1 MNKPSQLVLNENPK
15 PGNIQ
20 NLVLNLLPKL
30 VRHDKMEN
38 RDFLVVPM
46 IILTEGVHAGS
57 DGPML
62 YPKEELS
69 KTPVVWNHKPVVVYH
84 PEMNG
89 QGISACDPS
98 VITNRK
104 VGVMMNTK
112 FEKGKLKSEAWIE
125 VDRANAVDE
134 RIMAAIEANQMMELS
149 TGVFVD
155 MEAEPGDWKGEAYMG
170 IARNYRPDHL
180 ALLPD
185 KIGACSIKD
194 GAGFLRNAAEC
205 NPKYRHVMERMM
217 RELGLLDNE
226 MSHGNIRD
234 SLGEA
239 LRKKFN
245 TTNDLTGPSLWVND
259 VYEDFVIY
267 ELGGKLFRLGY
278 SATDTGVTLSKET
291 PAPVVRVTEYR
302 TVEGAFVGNQT
313 ETKNKDKRMNKKELV
328 DSIITANA
336 GYKEEDRTALMDLTE
351 NQLESMVKLRVEF
364 PTVNFT
370 MEKSTDGKANLLLK
384 QAAPQVQNVL
394 MMPKQGEAKS
404 DFMARCT
411 AAGVSDKATCNAMF
425 DKMAATKNEEP
436 KQEPAAPKVALNLQ
450 EYIAAAPPEVAAVLN
465 NSIQVYDEEKAKL
478 IDSIVA
484 NKNNPFSK
492 EDLANRPLGELRGLA
507 RLAGVSVVSRP
518 PAHYGGQANVPS
530 ENSSEQEEAMEVP
543 AMNFAKS

>member
-1 MNKPSQLVLNENPK
+1 MNKPSLLVLNEDPK
-15 PGNIQ
+15 PGHIQ

-30 VRHDKMEN
+30 VRHDKMEDRN
-38 RDFLVVPM
+38 FLVVPM

-155 MEAEPGDWKGEAYMG
+155 MEAEPGEWKGEAYVG

-205 NPKYRHVMERMM
+205 NPKYRQVMERMM

-234 SLGEA
+234 GLTDA

-351 NQLESMVKLRVEF
+351 NQLESMAKFHGEF

-370 MEKSTDGKANLLLK
+370 MEKGKDGKASLLLK

-411 AAGVSDKATCNAMF
+411 AAGVNDKATCTAMF

-436 KQEPAAPKVALNLQ
+436 KTEQAPKAVLNLQ

-507 RLAGVSVVSRP
+507 RLAGVTAAPRP
-518 PAHYGGQANVPS
+518 QAHYGGQASVPS
-530 ENSSEQEEAMEVP
+530 DNAEQEEAMEIP
-543 AMNFAKS
+543 SMNFAKS